1 MDTVK
6 ILNDLLS
13 RNYDAEKGFSLAADK
28 TENRVLKE
36 YFLRNSMM
44 HKKFGHE
51 LKAELAL
58 MDGKIDKGTSLE
70 GDLHRAWMKVKE
82 AFSGNT
88 DEALLEECKR
98 GQKTAMEDYQ
108 EAVNLLGNSRI
119 AVLLSVQKDEIA
131 DIVAE
136 LKTLKLAT

>member
-1 MDTVK
+1 
-6 ILNDLLS
+6 
-13 RNYDAEKGFSLAADK
+13 
-28 TENRVLKE
+28 
-36 YFLRNSMM
+36 M

-58 MDGKIDKGTSLE
+58 MGGKIDEGTSLE
-70 GDLHRAWMKVKE
+70 GDLHRTWMKVKE

-119 AVLLSVQKDEIA
+119 AVLLSIQKGEIT

-136 LKTLKLAT
+136 LKTLKLTT